1 MIYYRIKSKRPN
13 CKTCGKP
20 LKEWNPFAT
29 EHEHIEC
36 ASKRIVDSLIGG
48 IKRDM
53 KELNE

>member
-1 MIYYRIKSKRPN
+1 MNIYRIKSKRPN

-36 ASKRIVDSLIGG
+36 ASKRIADSIMEGV
-48 IKRDM
+48 KRDL
-53 KELNE
+53 KAISK

>member
-1 MIYYRIKSKRPN
+1 MNFYRIKSKQPN

-36 ASKRIVDSLIGG
+36 ASKRIADSIMEGV
-48 IKRDM
+48 KRDLKAM
-53 KELNE
+53 SK